1 MDAINAAGRP
11 FSEPSAESVAQLSGL
26 GALGDSRSGPLTES
40 TIRFTNCDR
49 EPIHVPGRIQPHGFL
64 VALTSERVVSK
75 ASANIEAFTG
85 SAPEAWLG
93 QPLGVLV
100 DPAAVHALR
109 NLAVTLF
116 GPDAVQRSFGLGL
129 IAGRPPFD
137 VAIHRAGDAIVIEA
151 EPAVTDEREAAA
163 LIRAMVARLKHS
175 VGLPDFYR
183 DATRHVQ
190 ALTGFSRVMIYRLG
204 VEGHGEVVAEALRG
218 SPNSYLGLH
227 YPASDIP
234 AQARALYLRNSF
246 RIIADVAADPVPISA
261 LPVPMGAEDDPPLDQ
276 SLSVLRAVAPVHI
289 EYLRNMGVAASLSIS
304 IIVDGK
310 LWGLFA
316 CHHTAARL
324 PSFAYRTAAEL
335 FGEMFSMQLEGRL
348 RREADAHD
356 QRARALATLLIAEME
371 HDEGLL
377 RDPQRLA
384 DLIFDTI
391 PADGM
396 AICVDGTVWPTG
408 ETPGVGLCNAVTA
421 MLAERGSNGVF
432 VTDNAAALML
442 EENLGSAAGF
452 IAIPLMRGPQD
463 YLLLFRS
470 ELVRKRNW
478 AGDPDQSAA
487 GGDGKISP
495 RQSFAAWT
503 DLVHDKCEPFT
514 TAEQEAAE
522 TIRSALVETRVRSSD
537 ATLNRPIRGQDLL
550 IAELNHR
557 VRNILALIQGLIS
570 QTRGSAE
577 TVEGFV
583 MTLDYRVQ
591 SLARAHDQ
599 ITSDRW
605 GPANL
610 KDLVATEAAAYLDDK
625 RDRVSIVGPNVLVH
639 PAAFTTLALVF
650 HELMTNAAKYGAL
663 SQDGVVA
670 IEWRSDTDGDLLI
683 EWVERGGPSV
693 VPPSR
698 RGFGSTIIERAI
710 PYDLG
715 GVATVEYRPTGF
727 SARFTVPARH
737 LAGVSAAPSPVRLS
751 PVIADRASLLAQMN
765 VLLVEDNIIIAMDC
779 AEMLQSLGAAHV
791 TMAASVAEAL
801 DAVDA
806 VVFQF
811 ALLDYNLGAET
822 SIGVADVLL
831 ARAIPF
837 AFATGSDGDVQNRG
851 HANAPVIG
859 KPYGTAQLVPLLRGL
874 GFGGAA

>member
-1 MDAINAAGRP
+1 MDAFDVADP
-11 FSEPSAESVAQLSGL
+11 PSSRTLL
-26 GALGDSRSGPLTES
+26 TPDSAYIPLVLTADDRLPAPLDG
-40 TIRFTNCDR
+40 TMLDFTDCDR
-49 EPIHVPGRIQPHGFL
+49 EPINVPGRIQTHGFL
-64 VALTSERVVSK
+64 IALTPDWVVDK
-75 ASANIEAFTG
+75 VSANIEAFTG
-85 SAPEAWLG
+85 SPPEAWLG
-93 QPLGVLV
+93 QPLLPRVS
-100 DPAAVHALR
+100 PATLHALR
-109 NLAVTLF
+109 NLAVLLF
-116 GPDAVQRSFGLGL
+116 GPDAVQRAFGLVLVDGQT
-129 IAGRPPFD
+129 PFD
-137 VAIHRAGDAIVIEA
+137 IALHRAGDAIVIEA

-175 VGLPDFYR
+175 IGLPEFYR

-190 ALTGFSRVMIYRLG
+190 ALTGFGRVMIYRLHA
-204 VEGHGEVVAEALRG
+204 EGHGEVVAEAIRG
-218 SPNSYLGLH
+218 YRDSYMGLH
-227 YPASDIP
+227 YPATDIP

-246 RIIADVAADPVPISA
+246 RIIADVAAPPVPLVA
-261 LPVPMGAEDDPPLDQ
+261 LPAADGEGDQPLDQ

-316 CHHTAARL
+316 CHHPSARL

-335 FGEMFSMQLEGRL
+335 FGEMFSLQLEGRL
-348 RREADAHD
+348 RRQADAHD
-356 QRARALATLLIAEME
+356 QRARALAGLLIAEMA

-377 RDPQRLA
+377 RDPRRLG

-396 AICVDGTVWPTG
+396 AICINGMVWSTDGSPNA
-408 ETPGVGLCNAVTA
+408 EQCNAVTA
-421 MLAERGSNGVF
+421 MLAERGSPGVF
-432 VTDNAAALML
+432 ATDHAAPLMPGNVF
-442 EENLGSAAGF
+442 EGAAGF
-452 IAIPLMRGPQD
+452 IAIPLMRGPRD
-463 YLLLFRS
+463 YLLLFRA
-470 ELVRKRNW
+470 EIVRTRNW
-478 AGDPDQSAA
+478 AGDPEKPAA
-487 GGDGKISP
+487 GSDGKISP
-495 RQSFAAWT
+495 RRSFAAWAG
-503 DLVHDKCEPFT
+503 LVRGKCEPFT
-514 TAEQEAAE
+514 TAQQEAAE
-522 TIRSALVETRVRSSD
+522 TIRAALIETRFREIEPVDLPVR
-537 ATLNRPIRGQDLL
+537 GHDLL

-610 KDLVATEAAAYLDDK
+610 KDLVATEAAAYLDDR
-625 RDRVSIVGPNVLVH
+625 RDRVSIDGPNVLVH

-663 SQDGVVA
+663 STSGVVA
-670 IEWRSDTDGDLLI
+670 IEWRADDSGNLLI
-683 EWVERGGPSV
+683 DWVEQGGPPVAS
-693 VPPSR
+693 PSR

-715 GVATVEYRPTGF
+715 GTAATEYRPAGF
-727 SARFTVPARH
+727 AARFSVPARH
-737 LAGVSAAPSPVRLS
+737 LAGVSTASAPVRLF
-751 PVIADRASLLAQMN
+751 PVIADRTSLLAGMN

-779 AEMLQSLGAAHV
+779 AEMLQSLGANNV

-801 DAVDA
+801 EAVSA
-806 VVFQF
+806 EIFQF
-811 ALLDYNLGAET
+811 ALLDYNLGVET
-822 SIGVADVLL
+822 SLAIADVLL
-831 ARAIPF
+831 ARGIPF
-837 AFATGSDGDVQNRG
+837 SFATGYDGDVQNRG

-859 KPYGTAQLVPLLRGL
+859 KPYGTAQLVPLLRTL
-874 GFGGAA
+874 GFGGAG